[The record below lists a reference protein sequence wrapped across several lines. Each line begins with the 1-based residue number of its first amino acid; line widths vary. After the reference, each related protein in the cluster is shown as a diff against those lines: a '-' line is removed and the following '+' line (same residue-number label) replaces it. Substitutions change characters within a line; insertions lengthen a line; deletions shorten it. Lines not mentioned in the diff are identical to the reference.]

1 MHQVHIK
8 ETQKSYNVGK
18 IVCLGRNYLD
28 HIRELG
34 NKVPDRAVIFCK
46 PASSLLTDGGAIN
59 IPEYSNDCHHEL
71 ELALLIGKTG
81 KHIPESEALS
91 YLDGYGVALD
101 LTLRDVQSELKG
113 KGLPWEIAKGFDT
126 SCPISDF
133 VPAQQVNNPNALQ
146 IKLTV
151 NGEVRQNGN
160 TAQMMRSVEEIIAE
174 VSTFYTL
181 EPGDII
187 LTGTPAG
194 VSRIESGDILEG
206 TIEHVGTLKASV
218 A

>member
-1 MHQVHIK
+1 MREVKLKGTDQAFPI
-8 ETQKSYNVGK
+8 GK
-18 IVCLGRNYLD
+18 IICLGRNYLD

-46 PASSLLTDGGAIN
+46 PASSVIADGGQIS
-59 IPEYSNDCHHEL
+59 IPDYSNDCHHEL
-71 ELALLIGKTG
+71 ELAVLIGQTG
-81 KHIPESEALS
+81 KDISKEQALT
-91 YLDGYGVALD
+91 YIAGYGVALD
-101 LTLRDVQSELKG
+101 LTLRDLQSQLKE

-126 SCPISDF
+126 SCPLSDF
-133 VPAQQVNNPNALQ
+133 VPADQIANPNAVD
-146 IKLTV
+146 LTLHV
-151 NGEVRQNGN
+151 NGEVRQQGS

-174 VSTFYTL
+174 ISQFYTL

-194 VSRIESGDILEG
+194 VSRIVSGDKLVGHIDQ
-206 TIEHVGTLKASV
+206 VGTLKVTV

>member
-1 MHQVHIK
+1 MHQVQIRK
-8 ETQKSYNVGK
+8 TQKSYAVGK
-18 IVCLGRNYLD
+18 IICLGRNYLD

-34 NKVPDRAVIFCK
+34 NKVPARAVIFCK
-46 PASSLLTDGGAIN
+46 PASSIIADGDTIE
-59 IPEYSNDCHHEL
+59 IPAYSNDCHHEL
-71 ELALLIGKTG
+71 ELALLVGKTG
-81 KHIPESEALS
+81 KHIPEAQALT
-91 YLDGYGVALD
+91 YLAGYGVALD

-126 SCPISDF
+126 SCPLSDF
-133 VPAQQVNNPNALQ
+133 VPAQQIDNPNNLRLQ
-146 IKLTV
+146 LKV
-151 NGEVRQNGN
+151 NDQTRQDGT

-194 VSRIESGDILEG
+194 VSRIESGDTREG
-206 TIEHVGTLKASV
+206 TIEQVGSLKVSV

>member
-1 MHQVHIK
+1 MHQIK
-8 ETQKSYNVGK
+8 FKGSEQSVPVGK

-46 PASSLLTDGGAIN
+46 PASSIIADGGTIE
-59 IPEYSNDCHHEL
+59 IPSYSNDCHHEL
-71 ELALLIGKTG
+71 ELALLIGTAG
-81 KHIPESEALS
+81 KNIAEADALQHVS
-91 YLDGYGVALD
+91 GYGVALD
-101 LTLRDVQSELKG
+101 LTLRDLQDELKG

-126 SCPISDF
+126 SCPLSDF
-133 VPAQQVNNPNALQ
+133 VPAAQVNNPNDL
-146 IKLTV
+146 KLTLRV
-151 NGEVRQNGN
+151 NGEVRQQGT
-160 TAQMMRSVEEIIAE
+160 TAQMMRSVEQIVAEI
-174 VSTFYTL
+174 SSFYRL

-194 VSRIESGDILEG
+194 VSRIKSGDQLHGE
-206 TIEHVGTLKASV
+206 IEQVGSLRARV

>member
-1 MHQVHIK
+1 MRSVKIK
-8 ETQKSYNVGK
+8 GTEQSYSVGK

-46 PASSLLTDGGAIN
+46 PASSLLADGGQIEL
-59 IPEYSNDCHHEL
+59 PEYTDDCHHEL
-71 ELALLIGKTG
+71 ELAVLIGKTG
-81 KHIPESEALS
+81 KKIAEADALQHVA
-91 YLDGYGVALD
+91 GYGVALD
-101 LTLRDVQSELKG
+101 LTLRDLQSELKE
-113 KGLPWEIAKGFDT
+113 KGLPWELAKGFDT
-126 SCPISDF
+126 SCPLSDF
-133 VPAQQVNNPNALQ
+133 APAEQVENPNNLR
-146 IKLTV
+146 LTLKV
-151 NGEVRQNGN
+151 NGELRQDGT

-174 VSTFYTL
+174 LSLYYTL

-194 VSRIESGDILEG
+194 VSRIQSGDRLEG
-206 TIEHVGTLKASV
+206 EIESVGSLNVSV